1 MIKKHFIKESLQNRN
16 STEVVDKGAIL
27 FSLNEKNIIIK
38 DIITIG
44 ICIKGGKMNIIIPSG
59 TPITWK
65 K

>member
-38 DIITIG
+38 DIITKGIG

-59 TPITWK
+59 TPIT
-65 K
+65 